1 MIAAEEPARAALFGV
16 VLAAVLLLA
25 WAGRLLAGA
34 LRQPAVIGEVA
45 LGMAA
50 GPLAVAVAGPGA
62 ARALPLDW
70 LSWCGH
76 AGLVLYLVGVLHELR
91 RAAPLVR
98 GRAVGWTAAGAL
110 AVPMLAGAGVAA
122 WALAGDEPGLR
133 GTAPAPALVVFL
145 AVALSVTA
153 VPVLARILTERGLV
167 GTRPGVLSMTVA
179 TVTDAVAWLLV
190 ALAVSLASGGL
201 GNVAVLTGVTAAALA
216 GALAVRRVLGTVPL
230 LRLPARG
237 PRAAALL
244 LAVWALAAAAAMRS
258 WGLTE
263 ILAAAL
269 AALALPL
276 AAPAPSRTPAA
287 AASAAPGGGEDPW
300 ERPVRLVSAAGRLLV
315 PVFFVVTGFTVFAE
329 PFAAAPWTAIV
340 LVTLLGTA
348 GKVGGAYA
356 GARLGGEPRG
366 TALRL
371 GVLLN
376 TRGLTELVVLQIGH
390 EAGILTPAM
399 FLALAVMAL
408 VTTAATGPSYALLQR
423 PPRPRGTAPV
433 PVAQNGGLR

>member
-1 MIAAEEPARAALFGV
+1 MIPAEGPARIALFGV
-16 VLAAVLLLA
+16 LLAAVLLLA
-25 WAGRLLAGA
+25 WAGRRLAGV

-50 GPLAVAVAGPGA
+50 GPLVVAVAGPGA

-76 AGLVLYLVGVLHELR
+76 AGLVLYLVGVIHELR
-91 RAAPLVR
+91 LAAPLVR
-98 GRAVGWTAAGAL
+98 GRAVGWTAAGTL
-110 AVPMLAGAGVAA
+110 IVPLLAGAAVAV

-133 GTAPAPALVVFL
+133 GTAPASALVVFL

-153 VPVLARILTERGLV
+153 VPVLARILSERDLV
-167 GTRPGVLSMTVA
+167 GTRVGALSMTVA
-179 TVTDAVAWLLV
+179 TVTDVAAWLLI
-190 ALAVSLASGGL
+190 ALAVSLATGGL
-201 GNVAVLTGVTAAALA
+201 GNVAVLLALTAAALT
-216 GALAVRRVLGTVPL
+216 GAFAVRRALSPAPL
-230 LRLPARG
+230 LGLPARA
-237 PRAAALL
+237 PRAAAAL

-263 ILAAAL
+263 ILGAAL

-276 AAPAPSRTPAA
+276 TAAAPADGTATR
-287 AASAAPGGGEDPW
+287 GGEDPW
-300 ERPVRLVSAAGRLLV
+300 ARPVRLVAGAGRLLV

-329 PFAAAPWTAIV
+329 PFAVAPWSAIV
-340 LVTLLGTA
+340 LVTLLGMA
-348 GKVGGAYA
+348 AKAGGAYA
-356 GARLGGEPRG
+356 GARLGGEPPG

-376 TRGLTELVVLQIGH
+376 TRGLTELVALQIGH

-423 PPRPRGTAPV
+423 PRRPRGTAPV